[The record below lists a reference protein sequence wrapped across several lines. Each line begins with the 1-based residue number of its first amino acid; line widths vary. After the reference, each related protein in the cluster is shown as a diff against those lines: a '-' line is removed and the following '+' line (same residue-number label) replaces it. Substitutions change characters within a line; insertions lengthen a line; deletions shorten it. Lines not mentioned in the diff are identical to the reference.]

1 MKIGIVGYGKMGH
14 MVEQRAA
21 ARGHEVLWHANS
33 YEELGAAVENGQKVD
48 VTIEFSSPS
57 SAVENLRFC
66 LTHGMKVVCGTTGW
80 YSKLQEVLDVQAQHP
95 ASALFYAPNFS
106 LGVRVVSLL
115 TRQLARYEKLL
126 PQYDVA
132 IEETHHT
139 AKLDAP
145 SGTAVLLAEPF
156 LGEGEKYREWAL
168 VPNVPEGALPIT
180 AHRIGSVPGTHTVRL
195 DSAADTIELTHI
207 AKGREGFADGAL
219 AAAEFVE
226 SRSGVF
232 TMNDLIPEKQ

>member
-1 MKIGIVGYGKMGH
+1 MKLGIVGYGKMGH
-14 MVEQRAA
+14 MVEQRAV

-33 YEELGAAVENGQKVD
+33 YEELGVAVENEQRVD
-48 VTIEFSSPS
+48 VAIEFSSPA
-57 SAVENLRFC
+57 AVVGNLRFC
-66 LTHGMKVVCGTTGW
+66 LSHGMKVVCGTTGW

-115 TRQLARYEKLL
+115 SRQLARYEKLL

-145 SGTAVLLAEPF
+145 SGTAILLATPF
-156 LGEGEKYREWAL
+156 LGGDGKYGEWAL
-168 VPNVPEGALPIT
+168 TPNVPEGALPIT

-195 DSAADTIELTHI
+195 DSEAGTIELTHI

-226 SRSGVF
+226 RRSGVF
-232 TMNDLIPEKQ
+232 TMEDLIPER

>member
-14 MVEQRAA
+14 MVEPRAA

-33 YEELGAAVENGQKVD
+33 YEELRVAVESGQEVD
-48 VTIEFSSPS
+48 VAIEFSSP
-57 SAVENLRFC
+57 AAVVENLRFC
-66 LTHGMKVVCGTTGW
+66 LSHGMKVVCGTTGW
-80 YSKLQEVLDVQAQHP
+80 YSKLQDVLAIQAQHP

-115 TRQLARYEKLL
+115 TQQLARYEKLL
-126 PQYDVA
+126 PQYDVS

-145 SGTAVLLAEPF
+145 SGTAILLAEPF
-156 LGEGEKYREWAL
+156 LGEEGRYKEWAL
-168 VPNVPEGALPIT
+168 TPNAPEGALPIT

-219 AAAEFVE
+219 AAAEFVT
-226 SRSGVF
+226 SRCGVF
-232 TMNDLIPEKQ
+232 TMEDLIPER

>member
-21 ARGHEVLWHANS
+21 ARGHEVLWRANS
-33 YEELGAAVENGQKVD
+33 YEELVAAVVNGQEVD
-48 VTIEFSSPS
+48 VAIEFSSP
-57 SAVENLRFC
+57 AAVVENLRFC
-66 LTHGMKVVCGTTGW
+66 LSHGMKVVCGTTGW
-80 YSKLQEVLDVQAQHP
+80 YFKLQDVLAIQAQHP

-115 TRQLARYEKLL
+115 TQQLARYEKLL

-145 SGTAVLLAEPF
+145 SGTAILLATPF
-156 LGEGEKYREWAL
+156 LGGDGKYGEWAL
-168 VPNVPEGALPIT
+168 TPNVPEGALPIT

-195 DSAADTIELTHI
+195 DSEADTIELTHI

-226 SRSGVF
+226 RRSGVF
-232 TMNDLIPEKQ
+232 TMEDLIPER

>member
-1 MKIGIVGYGKMGH
+1 MKIGIAGYGKMGH

-33 YEELGAAVENGQKVD
+33 YEELRAAVESGQEVD
-48 VTIEFSSPS
+48 VAIEFSSP
-57 SAVENLRFC
+57 AAVVENLRFC
-66 LTHGMKVVCGTTGW
+66 LSHGMKVVCGTTGW
-80 YSKLQEVLDVQAQHP
+80 YSKLQDVLAIQAQHP

-115 TRQLARYEKLL
+115 TQQLARYEKLL

-132 IEETHHT
+132 IEETHHA

-145 SGTAVLLAEPF
+145 SGTAILLAEPF
-156 LGEGEKYREWAL
+156 LGGDGKYGEWAL
-168 VPNVPEGALPIT
+168 TPNVPEGALPIT

-195 DSAADTIELTHI
+195 DSAADTIELTHV
-207 AKGREGFADGAL
+207 AKGREGFSDGAL
-219 AAAEFVE
+219 SAAEFVA
-226 SRSGVF
+226 SRCGIF
-232 TMNDLIPEKQ
+232 TMEDLIPEK